1 MKQFGWVLAAVLAL
15 ISAPAMSA
23 DDSGFY
29 FGVGAGMFGVQEDDF
44 ESSDFHFND
53 DDTGLRAFGGWQINQ
68 NFGIEAGYVDGGT
81 ASDSLGVLAV
91 DGFQADVDI
100 DVTEFDLYVTG
111 KLPLGEM
118 FYAYAKAGMVFWQA
132 DASATLQEDDGEGGV
147 ITTELSDSSS
157 GNDPAYGA
165 GFGMNIGENAGVQV
179 EYVVFDVENTNVNFL
194 SANFVWRFR

>member
-1 MKQFGWVLAAVLAL
+1 
-15 ISAPAMSA
+15 
-23 DDSGFY
+23 
-29 FGVGAGMFGVQEDDF
+29 MFGVQEDDF
-44 ESSDFHFND
+44 ESSGFHFND

-111 KLPLGEM
+111 KLPLGDM

-165 GFGMNIGENAGVQV
+165 GFGMNIGENVGVQV
-179 EYVVFDVENTNVNFL
+179 EYVVFDVENTNVDFL